1 MMKALGGRVARR
13 AQILC
18 VILPLSLVVGCGGEQ
33 SAPSGSVSPEPSG
46 FSTGEAHVEITGD
59 LEATIDLTLAKDREA
74 SYEDGNVSVSWEDG
88 EGNFMSIAATPKD
101 GEADA
106 RTDEAPLLATFVVE
120 ERSFTSEATRTCAA
134 TFDKLTTEA
143 VSGTLTCSKLRLPEA
158 EAFRSVDVE
167 ATFSASG

>member
-1 MMKALGGRVARR
+1 MSTLGGRAGRR

-18 VILPLSLVVGCGGEQ
+18 VPLSLVVGCGGEQ
-33 SAPSGSVSPEPSG
+33 SPPGGSVSPKPSG

-59 LEATIDLTLAKDREA
+59 LEATIDLTLANDREA

-88 EGNFMSIAATPKD
+88 EGNFMSIAATPKN

-106 RTDEAPLLATFVVE
+106 RTDEAPLLASFVVE
-120 ERSFTSEATRTCAA
+120 ERSFSSEATRTCAA
-134 TFDKLTTEA
+134 RFDSLTPEG
-143 VSGTLTCSKLRLPEA
+143 VSGTLNCSKLRVPEA
-158 EAFRSVDVE
+158 GRFLSVDVE